1 MAPVPLF
8 IIRILCNG
16 VVGDDSVV
24 KCLGI
29 KISILNLEV
38 NANSIN
44 DIPVYR
50 KPKKLSNNFSSLWSG
65 LKSSIILLIGEV
77 K

>member
-1 MAPVPLF
+1 MALMPLF
-8 IIRILCNG
+8 LIRILCNG
-16 VVGDDSVV
+16 VEGADSVV

-65 LKSSIILLIGEV
+65 LQTSIIVLIGEV